1 MDKKW
6 FQSNVHKIANFCKK
20 HHIDSFSLFGSI
32 LGSHFNEASDV
43 DILVNFEK
51 NHIPDFFTLAD
62 METELELLIGR
73 KVDLKTPEDL
83 SPYFR
88 NEVLSNAELIY
99 AA

>member
-1 MDKKW
+1 MREYW
-6 FQSNVHKIANFCKK
+6 IT
-20 HHIDSFSLFGSI
+20 SI
-32 LGSHFNEASDV
+32 V
-43 DILVNFEK
+43 DILVSFEER
-51 NHIPDFFTLAD
+51 HIPDFFKLAD

-88 NEVLSNAELIY
+88 NEVLSKAELIY